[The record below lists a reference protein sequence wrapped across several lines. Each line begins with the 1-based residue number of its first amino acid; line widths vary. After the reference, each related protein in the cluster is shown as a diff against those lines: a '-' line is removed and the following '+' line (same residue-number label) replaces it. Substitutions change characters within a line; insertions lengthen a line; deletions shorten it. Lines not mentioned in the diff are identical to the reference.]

1 MFNKKLL
8 LEPFRAWIRFVK
20 EARHEKQA
28 RKVLTQE
35 KRIKQLEEQLA
46 KVSGELKELQT
57 KVTSSICV
65 TSDLLLIVILR
76 PDS

>member
-1 MFNKKLL
+1 M
-8 LEPFRAWIRFVK
+8 
-20 EARHEKQA
+20 
-28 RKVLTQE
+28 LTQE